1 MNERD
6 RSWPSPATMASRE
19 VWDLRQEMRGVTGQP
34 ACASPKWQRSEDGL
48 ARLESGGRESCI
60 GQKLEINRSHTHAY
74 PPCPFGSAL
83 HCMKVLRRKWNTVL
97 HCPRMSSKSAEIV
110 CLSLPL
116 SVAVSARILANVQ
129 YLRWICP

>member
-1 MNERD
+1 
-6 RSWPSPATMASRE
+6 MAVASHNGKPRG
-19 VWDLRQEMRGVTGQP
+19 LGPFPCFRQEMRGVTGQP

-83 HCMKVLRRKWNTVL
+83 HCMKVLRRYYKG
-97 HCPRMSSKSAEIV
+97 AFEGQIG
-110 CLSLPL
+110 
-116 SVAVSARILANVQ
+116 
-129 YLRWICP
+129 LRQL